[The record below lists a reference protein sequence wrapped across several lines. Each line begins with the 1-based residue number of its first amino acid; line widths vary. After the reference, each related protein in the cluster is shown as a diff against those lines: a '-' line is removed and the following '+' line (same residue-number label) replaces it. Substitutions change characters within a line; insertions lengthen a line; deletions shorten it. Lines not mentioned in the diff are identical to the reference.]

1 MDQASPQF
9 ELVAQSPGHP
19 NGTDYDV
26 VSYFPWTLEDYQSF
40 SECRNMDWSNP
51 NVVGMWHGVVKKWIG
66 VAAVCG
72 RNNRQS
78 VIRFVRT
85 SPRNPLQLLH
95 QAEIVTGPT
104 EAVGIR
110 CICWSF
116 DPKTFAPL
124 VVLGGM
130 SGNIIVYS
138 PETRSIFSVLRG
150 HGGRITSLNSHPRNP
165 HIIAS
170 TSRDK
175 TARLWCLDLPA
186 EMKISSTDPE
196 ANRLGP
202 MFGSPLTGGEKEGLG
217 PGRCFAV
224 TIGGHSDGHNATVL
238 HASFHPEV
246 NILATS
252 GVDHC
257 IKMWSF
263 DLPPPPTAP
272 EAVLVN
278 LVRPIFSTKFL
289 HHAMVS
295 CIHWLSPSL
304 LVSQSAQSQTAEQ
317 EPFPA
322 KLVVWKWLAYQTYK
336 NVVTSGYEYVKDSLN
351 ATDSR
356 KK

>member
-1 MDQASPQF
+1 
-9 ELVAQSPGHP
+9 
-19 NGTDYDV
+19 
-26 VSYFPWTLEDYQSF
+26 
-40 SECRNMDWSNP
+40 
-51 NVVGMWHGVVKKWIG
+51 
-66 VAAVCG
+66 
-72 RNNRQS
+72 
-78 VIRFVRT
+78 
-85 SPRNPLQLLH
+85 
-95 QAEIVTGPT
+95 
-104 EAVGIR
+104 
-110 CICWSF
+110 
-116 DPKTFAPL
+116 
-124 VVLGGM
+124 
-130 SGNIIVYS
+130 
-138 PETRSIFSVLRG
+138 
-150 HGGRITSLNSHPRNP
+150 
-165 HIIAS
+165 
-170 TSRDK
+170 
-175 TARLWCLDLPA
+175 
-186 EMKISSTDPE
+186 MKISSADPE

-238 HASFHPEV
+238 HASFHPEL

-351 ATDSR
+351 ATDSHSYKVLAEISLAYAAQRLSISQKLIILPSRSYTLVLDPSCFNSRARPTDSDNCLVESDLHHDDPAARTAALDR
-356 KK
+356 KKRQIWEHAVSEGHAPSSASGVAIIPLEDVEEDTIFSAAMSHGMLLRVGNKERLRVWRLRLPTSSSTESGDH